1 MLINLYNQLI
11 IMSVVAGGLYLI
23 LKLFSGLTM
32 KCFTPSWYYYT
43 YIGIYMFLLLPYH
56 KFLSLFHLDFNQNA
70 GNGLVLP
77 TLPSTLELSSPGSND
92 LVAVADKTENVL
104 TFNFDFL
111 PYLLLA
117 GTLAFIVVIMIQNIK
132 LYRRI
137 FSVCR
142 LADEAQFQGILSR
155 CKQKMG
161 ISKEVLVYTSPY
173 ASTPFLY
180 GVLKPRIVLPDIEF
194 TTEELQ
200 HVFYHELTHWKRHD
214 PWLKFLMLLVNAVH
228 WFNPL
233 AYIARYDIDRFC
245 ELSCDESVV
254 TSMNTE
260 ERRRYC
266 ELMLNVLWHATGHNA
281 KLISAFSDKRK
292 QIERRITFMLNCK
305 KMKTSSKILSVVVA
319 VIIMAFGA
327 TIVAFANDSSLVE
340 GNPQLV
346 IPAPPTDKSDLPTE
360 IVQPFKADRIE
371 GGAIDEEGTPDV
383 IMPLNISFQ
392 ETRTLSKG
400 GSKTY
405 SFDVNGGWFD
415 PDHNAVSVVITLESG
430 EKYQYISEDVT
441 NGVTLANVT
450 AYGDSNRTL
459 SNLDPDSEYEI
470 TIINLGTSDLKYTI
484 SLTSYID

>member
-1 MLINLYNQLI
+1 
-11 IMSVVAGGLYLI
+11 V
-23 LKLFSGLTM
+23 
-32 KCFTPSWYYYT
+32 
-43 YIGIYMFLLLPYH
+43 LPYH
-56 KFLSLFHLDFNQNA
+56 KLISFFDYKPKTKTILSLPALTSSTN
-70 GNGLVLP
+70 LP
-77 TLPSTLELSSPGSND
+77 LMGQHNLIEM
-92 LVAVADKTENVL
+92 VDKTEN
-104 TFNFDFL
+104 TSAIDISFL
-111 PYLLLA
+111 PYIFLA
-117 GTLAFIVVIMIQNIK
+117 GTLVFLIVILIQSFKIHH
-132 LYRRI
+132 RI
-137 FSVCR
+137 FAVCK
-142 LADEAQFQGILSR
+142 LSDDLQFKNILLG
-155 CKQKMG
+155 CKQEMG
-161 ISKEVLVYTSPY
+161 ISKNIPLYISPNI
-173 ASTPFLY
+173 STPFLY
-180 GVLKPRIVLPDIEF
+180 GVLNPCIILPNIQF
-194 TTEELQ
+194 TAEELQ
-200 HVFYHELTHWKRHD
+200 HVFQHELTHWKLRD
-214 PWLKFLMLLVNAVH
+214 PWLKLLMLLVNAVH

-281 KLISAFSDKRK
+281 NLIIAFSDKRK
-292 QIERRITFMLNCK
+292 QLERRITFMLNCK

-327 TIVAFANDSSLVE
+327 TTVAFANGSSLAE

-360 IVQPFKADRIE
+360 SIQPFKAERIE

-383 IMPLNISFQ
+383 IMPLNVSFQ

-405 SFDVNGGWFD
+405 SFDVDGGWFE
-415 PDHNAVSVVITLESG
+415 PDHNTVSVVITMESG

-450 AYGDSNRTL
+450 VSGDSNRTL